1 MFENTVTRDLDE
13 WIDVLEFVHVV
24 RYEETIRFAS
34 KGSKVCFCIAEAL
47 LSCLSSFWS
56 PENIF
61 HDLKKPLVFSNIQY
75 GIPPG
80 RRGCCSSEVLLTM
93 PQKKIYPPGYGG
105 FVPGIAAGNMHG
117 MTFGSI
123 LSKDNL
129 RIANKRAQLSA
140 ERCNPL
146 SAVSLAQFHMRLF

>member
-1 MFENTVTRDLDE
+1 VVLF
-13 WIDVLEFVHVV
+13 DVGVV
-24 RYEETIRFAS
+24 LLRF
-34 KGSKVCFCIAEAL
+34 
-47 LSCLSSFWS
+47 
-56 PENIF
+56 
-61 HDLKKPLVFSNIQY
+61 
-75 GIPPG
+75 
-80 RRGCCSSEVLLTM
+80 LTM

-140 ERCNPL
+140 ERLFRFPCTI
-146 SAVSLAQFHMRLF
+146 SYAVILKGLLP